1 MLQHN
6 TKIKVLNRDNGT
18 VHYDIPDLRIVRT
31 FQPNETKVVT
41 FEEIEKLSY
50 IPGGMRLLKDYLMIQ
65 NKEAYEAIFNVNTD
79 DADPE
84 YFYTK
89 DEVRTLLTEGSM
101 DQLIDCLNFAPKSV
115 IDLVKEEAV
124 ALPLNDVA
132 KRDVIYEKTG
142 FNITKALEIKK
153 IAAEPAVAEKAT
165 PAAAKTATPAASA
178 TPVRRAATPIVNN
191 TIK

>member
-31 FQPNETKVVT
+31 FQPNETKVIT

-89 DEVRTLLTEGSM
+89 EEVRTLLTEGSM

-153 IAAEPAVAEKAT
+153 IAAEPIVAEKAT
-165 PAAAKTATPAASA
+165 PAATKTATPAAPA

>member
-50 IPGGMRLLKDYLMIQ
+50 VPGGMRLLKDYLMIQ
-65 NKEAYEAIFNVNTD
+65 SKEAYEAIFNINTD
-79 DADPE
+79 EADPE

-89 DEVRTLLTEGSM
+89 EEVRTLLTEGSM

-165 PAAAKTATPAASA
+165 PAAAKTATSA